1 MCYPPQ
7 LYKKIKNKEMPTHTG
22 QDMSEGGKIS
32 VVEFSAASCAVM
44 ENEGKVRI
52 DIERYGLTST
62 QVIVK

>member
-1 MCYPPQ
+1 
-7 LYKKIKNKEMPTHTG
+7 MPVHNAG
-22 QDMSEGGKIS
+22 EDASEGGKIA

-52 DIERYGLTST
+52 DIDRYGLTST